1 VSTHSYPFVP
11 PMLQAVKALGQNW
24 SKSWRLRRARACAL
38 AEGGRGIVL
47 AWRRVASIARQ
58 LHLPQ
63 ELTTGLRP
71 SPQAWSGSLVQ
82 SHPAVMHFFAQA
94 PVFELQ

>member
-1 VSTHSYPFVP
+1 
-11 PMLQAVKALGQNW
+11 MLHAVKAAGQNW
-24 SKSWRLRRARACAL
+24 SKSWRLRRARAREL
-38 AEGGRGIVL
+38 AEIIGRVL

-82 SHPAVMHFFAQA
+82 SHPAVMHLFAQA